1 MAVVT
6 GNQTAPPVRQ
16 SPCERRL
23 TSLDHIATE
32 PDDTGL
38 VERARSGDRDALEQV
53 LGLHY
58 DRVFAVCRRMTGND
72 ADAADA
78 AQETLIA
85 VVRGLPRFDG
95 RSRLSTWIY
104 RLAVN
109 ASIDELRRRARRP
122 AVGLD
127 PGRESSR
134 VGALAGRPDGPGGS
148 AVGGL
153 PPDDPESVADR
164 VDIDAALR
172 GLPAEFRA
180 AVVLRDLC
188 GLDYAEIAE
197 VLDVPPGTVRSRIA
211 AGPGP
216 SGPAVGAARGRAV
229 SDLGREPMS
238 TGWCTLPWRVHQ

>member
-1 MAVVT
+1 
-6 GNQTAPPVRQ
+6 
-16 SPCERRL
+16 
-23 TSLDHIATE
+23 
-32 PDDTGL
+32 

-53 LGLHY
+53 LSLHY
-58 DRVFAVCRRMTGND
+58 DRIYAVCRRMTGND

-78 AQETLIA
+78 AQETLIS
-85 VVRGLPRFDG
+85 VVRGLARFDG

-127 PGRESSR
+127 SGRESAR
-134 VGALAGRPDGPGGS
+134 VGV
-148 AVGGL
+148 VGGRSDAPVATAASGVL
-153 PPDDPESVADR
+153 DDVESVADR

-172 GLPAEFRA
+172 RLPAEFRA

-197 VLDVPPGTVRSRIA
+197 VLAVPVGTVRSRIA
-211 AGPGP
+211 
-216 SGPAVGAARGRAV
+216 RGRALLAKELAQPEV
-229 SDLGREPMS
+229 E
-238 TGWCTLPWRVHQ
+238 Q